1 MIASSLFHFTRK
13 IETILKIIEG
23 KSLRASLNLESVQ
36 NYFPDKKYIATPMVC
51 FCDIPLKFISNNHTK
66 RYGEYGLGFK
76 KNWGIRNKVSPIL
89 YRLENSDFS
98 NSFNNSSLEINK
110 IVEMLKLRTSLSGQD
125 FSELE
130 EIQYMLSS
138 LNSHAENMAGFVKPY
153 EELFQNK
160 PRNNYLD
167 REWRWVPENTKKEF
181 HESDQQAYRD
191 SLNRNYLGNP
201 DYLKFDIEDLSYL
214 IVKQPKDIE
223 RLINKI
229 RLLKLSEEEK
239 FTLSQ
244 KIIDINSI
252 NSDM

>member
-13 IETILKIIEG
+13 INTILKIIEG
-23 KSLRASLNLESVQ
+23 KSLRASLNLESVK
-36 NYFPDKKYIATPMVC
+36 NFFPDKKYIATPMVC
-51 FCDIPLKFISNNHTK
+51 FCDIPLKFISDNHTK
-66 RYGEYGLGFK
+66 RYGGYGLGFK
-76 KNWGIRNKVSPIL
+76 KSWGIQKKVSPIL

-98 NSFNNSSLEINK
+98 NSFSNSALEINK
-110 IVEMLKLRTSLSGQD
+110 IIEKLELEASLSGQD
-125 FSELE
+125 FSELRDV
-130 EIQYMLSS
+130 QYMLSS
-138 LNSHAENMAGFVKPY
+138 LNSHSENMAGFVKSY

-181 HESDQQAYRD
+181 HESDNQAYRD
-191 SLNRNYLGNP
+191 SLNKKYLRNP
-201 DYLKFDIEDLSYL
+201 DFLKFSIEDLSYL
-214 IVKQPKDIE
+214 IVKQPKDIG

-229 RLLKLSEEEK
+229 RRLKLTEEEK
-239 FTLSQ
+239 FILSQ

>member
-1 MIASSLFHFTRK
+1 
-13 IETILKIIEG
+13 
-23 KSLRASLNLESVQ
+23 
-36 NYFPDKKYIATPMVC
+36 
-51 FCDIPLKFISNNHTK
+51 
-66 RYGEYGLGFK
+66 
-76 KNWGIRNKVSPIL
+76 
-89 YRLENSDFS
+89 
-98 NSFNNSSLEINK
+98 
-110 IVEMLKLRTSLSGQD
+110 MLKLRTSLSGQD

-181 HESDQQAYRD
+181 HESNNEEYRKK
-191 SLNRNYLGNP
+191 LNEKYL
-201 DYLKFDIEDLSYL
+201 LKPAPLGFDIEDLSYL
-214 IVKQPKDIE
+214 IVKQPKDVE

-229 RLLKLSEEEK
+229 RRLKLTDEEK